1 MVGFSHQYYYS
12 SWPNLT
18 TELHGKYGVPKID
31 ARRLEPLEWMAKP
44 VGEGKFA
51 EVFEVTLVADGNIPE
66 TVLDNWVSVYQAFMV
81 RIC

>member
-1 MVGFSHQYYYS
+1 
-12 SWPNLT
+12 
-18 TELHGKYGVPKID
+18 
-31 ARRLEPLEWMAKP
+31 MAKP